1 MFKLDSLDFQL
12 EGLMSASVKALAL
25 IAEQAEIAHG
35 ENPAL
40 CVVDCLPGLLL
51 ERYDKSGRIHFD

>member
-1 MFKLDSLDFQL
+1 
-12 EGLMSASVKALAL
+12 MSACIEALTL
-25 IAEQAEIAHG
+25 ITEQTEIAHG

-51 ERYDKSGRIHFD
+51 ERYYKGGRIHFD